1 MKNRRNVIVMACLWI
16 FAFSLCGLVLF
27 LMFLRGPAVTP

>member
-1 MKNRRNVIVMACLWI
+1 MKNKRNIILMLALWL
-16 FAFSLCGLVLF
+16 FALALCATVLF